1 MTQFKKI
8 EPLSNFQIIEKCIEL
23 KIKNFKGVFMRNEL
37 NKASR
42 QAYGTG
48 GPTFAS
54 LSAAGTPSAASPVN
68 ECMVINTDH
77 SLNEGTH
84 WTSLFIRNGTSFY
97 FDSFGFPPSL
107 EVQQY
112 CKKPRYYNTFPIQ
125 RFNEVICGHLSIYL
139 LCRMSNG
146 ANFYEVCYEMYHR

>member
-42 QAYGTG
+42 Q
-48 GPTFAS
+48 
-54 LSAAGTPSAASPVN
+54 VN

>member
-8 EPLSNFQIIEKCIEL
+8 EPLSNFQIIEKCDEL

-42 QAYGTG
+42 LG
-48 GPTFAS
+48 
-54 LSAAGTPSAASPVN
+54 N
-68 ECMVINTDH
+68 ESMVINTDH

-84 WTSLFIRNGTSFY
+84 WTCLFIRNGTSYY
-97 FDSFGFPPSL
+97 FDSYGFPPTL
-107 EVQQY
+107 EVLDY
-112 CKKPRYYNTFPIQ
+112 CKQPRYYNTFPIQ
-125 RFNEVICGHLSIYL
+125 KFNEVICGHYCIYV

-146 ANFYEVCYEMYHR
+146 ANFYDICYELYRR